1 MRVFINYAA
10 AWLMRSQL
18 SVLGNISGGG
28 ITLFIRDI
36 TLQLQMAT
44 DNGLFK
50 RSLSVA
56 CRHDETNINQIYQL
70 LC

>member
-18 SVLGNISGGG
+18 SALGNIPGGG
-28 ITLFIRDI
+28 ITLFVQEII
-36 TLQLQMAT
+36 LQLQMAT
-44 DNGLFK
+44 DNGLCK
-50 RSLSVA
+50 RSLSVV
-56 CRHDETNINQIYQL
+56 CRRVGTNINQIYQL

>member
-50 RSLSVA
+50 RSLSVV
-56 CRHDETNINQIYQL
+56 CRRVGTNINQI
-70 LC
+70 